1 MKKILVIACLMLAAC
16 NRGEQPQAPTA
27 AESEQ
32 LNEAEEMLNELAK
45 EEGPAPQGADPSN
58 RSD

>member
-1 MKKILVIACLMLAAC
+1 MKRILLPIVLLLTAC
-16 NRGEQPQAPTA
+16 NRDEQPQSPTA